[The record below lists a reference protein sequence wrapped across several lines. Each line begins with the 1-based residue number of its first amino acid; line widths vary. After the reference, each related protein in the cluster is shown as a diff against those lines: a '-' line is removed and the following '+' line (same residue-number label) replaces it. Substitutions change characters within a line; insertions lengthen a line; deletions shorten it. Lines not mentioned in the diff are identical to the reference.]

1 MPESF
6 ASEGEA
12 QAFIADLDRI
22 TAQAAAKRL
31 AAITAAG
38 RSGVAAGRGRNGTQA
53 WLAGASRQGSREAA
67 RDVKLASALDEG
79 LPATGAALSEGE
91 VTQGHVEVIAKAM
104 TGLPDSLTPGEVE
117 IVEEHLVERAKV
129 VDPGTLRR
137 EARRVLEQTTASTR
151 EVDAHHDQV
160 VRDEEAAALEKVKL
174 TYFDNRDGTMNIH
187 ATVTTF
193 AGQVLIGL
201 LQQMTSPRTLS
212 NRDAR
217 ERQADSDV
225 SRDAK
230 VVEVTEGGDDAR
242 GDGECGSANGAGVA
256 ADDLT
261 LDTGDGDA
269 TEPTSGCD
277 AAEADVAAGVEPK
290 SPRDWARERGLAFTQ
305 VLEHLPTDELP
316 AANGATV
323 LVTMREEDLTAALDL
338 VDGGC
343 VDGEPSP
350 GEELLTPNR
359 TARPATCETGHEI
372 SAGEA
377 RRAACNAGLVPV
389 VLGGESQPLDVGRAK
404 RLFTEPQRRALATKY
419 VSCAADG
426 CDRPFSWAELH
437 HLTPWKHGGP
447 TDLTNALPLC
457 WEDHRR
463 IHNPQYVH
471 ERVREPD
478 GTLTIRFHLRQDQP
492 RRRP

>member
-6 ASEGEA
+6 ASEAEA
-12 QAFIADLDRI
+12 QRYIADLDRI
-22 TAQAAAKRL
+22 QAQIAGKRL
-31 AAITAAG
+31 AAVAAAG
-38 RSGVAAGRGRNGTQA
+38 RSGVAEGRGRNGTQA

-67 RDVKLASALDEG
+67 RDVKLATALDEG
-79 LPATGAALSEGE
+79 LPATGAALSAGD
-91 VTQGHVEVIAKAM
+91 VTQGHVEVIATAI
-104 TGLPDSLTPGEVE
+104 TGLPESLTPDEVD

-129 VDPGTLRR
+129 VDPGTLRK
-137 EARRVLEQTTASTR
+137 EARRVLEQTNASVA

-160 VRDEEAAALEKVKL
+160 VRDGEAAALEKVTL

-187 ATVTTF
+187 ATVTTY

-217 ERQADSDV
+217 ERQGTEVAEVGEV
-225 SRDAK
+225 S
-230 VVEVTEGGDDAR
+230 EG
-242 GDGECGSANGAGVA
+242 ESA
-256 ADDLT
+256 
-261 LDTGDGDA
+261 
-269 TEPTSGCD
+269 EPANCCETAQS
-277 AAEADVAAGVEPK
+277 DVAAGVEPK

-305 VLEHLPTDELP
+305 VLEHLPTDELTGS
-316 AANGATV
+316 NGATL
-323 LVTMREEDLTAALDL
+323 LVTMREEDLTAALDSIDDPECGQDL
-338 VDGGC
+338 
-343 VDGEPSP
+343 P
-350 GEELLTPNR
+350 TPDQ
-359 TARPATCETGHEI
+359 TSRPATCETGHEI

-419 VSCAADG
+419 DSCAAEG

-437 HLTPWKHGGP
+437 HLTPWTHGGP

-457 WEDHRR
+457 WQDHRR
-463 IHNPQYVH
+463 IHNPDYVH
-471 ERVREPD
+471 ERIRQPD
-478 GTLTIRFHLRQDQP
+478 GTLTIRFHQ
-492 RRRP
+492 RPGLNRSRP

>member
-1 MPESF
+1 M
-6 ASEGEA
+6 
-12 QAFIADLDRI
+12 
-22 TAQAAAKRL
+22 
-31 AAITAAG
+31 
-38 RSGVAAGRGRNGTQA
+38 
-53 WLAGASRQGSREAA
+53 
-67 RDVKLASALDEG
+67 
-79 LPATGAALSEGE
+79 
-91 VTQGHVEVIAKAM
+91 
-104 TGLPDSLTPGEVE
+104 
-117 IVEEHLVERAKV
+117 
-129 VDPGTLRR
+129 
-137 EARRVLEQTTASTR
+137 
-151 EVDAHHDQV
+151 
-160 VRDEEAAALEKVKL
+160 KL

-187 ATVTTF
+187 ATVTTY

-217 ERQADSDV
+217 DAKERQENGDDV
-225 SRDAK
+225 SGDCVSGDSEATEAA
-230 VVEVTEGGDDAR
+230 EVTEGADDAR
-242 GDGECGSANGAGVA
+242 GDRVRGDGQGEGDGAKGGGVA

-261 LDTGDGDA
+261 LDTSDGDS
-269 TEPTSGCD
+269 TEPASGCD
-277 AAEADVAAGVEPK
+277 AAESDVAAGVEPK

-316 AANGATV
+316 GANGATL
-323 LVTMREEDLTAALDL
+323 LVTMRDEDLTAALETVDDPDL
-338 VDGGC
+338 GD
-343 VDGEPSP
+343 D
-350 GEELLTPNR
+350 LLTPNR
-359 TARPATCETGHEI
+359 ASRPATCETGHEI

-419 VSCAADG
+419 DSCAAEG

-437 HLTPWKHGGP
+437 HLTPWEHGGP
-447 TDLTNALPLC
+447 TDLANALPLC

-463 IHNPQYVH
+463 IHNPEYVH

-478 GTLTIRFHLRQDQP
+478 GTLMIRFH